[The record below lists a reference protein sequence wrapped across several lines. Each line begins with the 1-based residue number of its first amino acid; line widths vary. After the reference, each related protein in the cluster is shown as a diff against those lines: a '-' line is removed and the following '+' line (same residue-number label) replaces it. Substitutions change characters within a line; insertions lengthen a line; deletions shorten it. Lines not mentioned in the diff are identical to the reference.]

1 VGSELLLQF
10 NLQVVRAMLSVR
22 SDVLVRGEGNSLL
35 DMMEAYLDEEC
46 RRSQCMV
53 VMGSQKITSSVFD
66 SVIGSVTLS
75 FIRRLVGVPIIV
87 VTLNSKQSPSPQST
101 SALRVMVEVEPQ
113 SRGVLRLVAKSL
125 LSTRKEKGTHLF
137 LAHVHPVAMVTR
149 KQESDHRRLM
159 ESFELLASGLRVPP
173 SRSLM
178 LCGKV
183 DEAIAE
189 SVAEHAVNLVA
200 LQLQPGSKA
209 LSTSIVRLMR
219 SSKAATLIY
228 TTPRSS
234 QPSEVVKD

>member
-1 VGSELLLQF
+1 MGSDLLVIYHHQA
-10 NLQVVRAMLSVR
+10 VRAMLTVR

-35 DMMEAYLDEEC
+35 DMMESYLDREC
-46 RRSQCMV
+46 VRSHCIV

-66 SVIGSVTLS
+66 SVVGSVTLS
-75 FIRRLVGVPIIV
+75 FIRRLVGVPVIV
-87 VTLNSKQSPSPQST
+87 VTLNSKQSPNPQST
-101 SALRVMVEVEPQ
+101 SALRVMVGVEPQ
-113 SRGVLRLVAKSL
+113 SRGVLRMVIKSL

-137 LAHVHPVAMVTR
+137 LAHVHPVAAVTR

-159 ESFELLASGLRVPP
+159 ESFELLASGLRAPP

-178 LCGKV
+178 LSGKI

-189 SVAEHAVNLVA
+189 SVSEYAANLVA
-200 LQLQPGSKA
+200 LQLVPGAKS
-209 LSTSIVRLMR
+209 LSSNIVKLMR

-234 QPSEVVKD
+234 EGGKDL